1 MTPLNLAVYIGI
13 VLGVAG
19 AYRIA
24 LELVKHLPRVRLR
37 KERGIRCGLCHIPY
51 LKKDLWFNHDFGCK
65 VKGCDH
71 GPECGLCIMQRLPN
85 SGEDINLNFLLKIG
99 AEE

>member
-1 MTPLNLAVYIGI
+1 MTPLELAATIGL
-13 VLGVAG
+13 VLGIAG

-24 LELVKHLPRVRLR
+24 LVLVAHLPRVRLR
-37 KERGIRCGLCHIPY
+37 KERGIRCRLCNMLY
-51 LKKDLWFNHDFGCK
+51 LQKDLWFDHDLGCK
-65 VKGCDH
+65 IKGCDH
-71 GPECGLCIMQRLPN
+71 FPECGLCIMQRLPN